1 MQKYIIKRVM
11 GLVLNLVLV
20 SFFVF
25 TMLQLVP
32 GDIASTVLGLNA
44 SEEQYAEFRALHHL
58 DDSFIE
64 RYWIWASNALQGDLG
79 ESLRSKF
86 SVTEEFMR
94 RLPVTMEIVLMSFIF
109 SNMIGISFGV
119 LSAVKQNSV
128 WDYIVRLI
136 SVFGLSVPGF
146 LLLTLLLILPSRW
159 GYAPPFGAI
168 HLFQEPLDN
177 LRLFLPPTLILAV
190 GSAAFSMRLT
200 RTALLDVLG
209 EEYIRTARSKGLKER
224 VVIMRHAFRN
234 ALAPII
240 TLAGLQ
246 LGFLFGGS
254 VVLESVMSLPG
265 LGTWALNAIKNNDF
279 PIVMTFSLYIAIVV
293 MSVSLIVDLLYAWL
307 DPRVRYS

>member
-1 MQKYIIKRVM
+1 MT
-11 GLVLNLVLV
+11 LNLVLV

-25 TMLQLVP
+25 AMLQVIP
-32 GDIASTVLGLNA
+32 GDIASAVLGLNA

-58 DDSFIE
+58 DDSVIE
-64 RYWIWASNALQGDLG
+64 RYWIWASNLVQGDLG
-79 ESLRSKF
+79 QSLRSKF
-86 SVTEEFMR
+86 SVTEEFMQ
-94 RLPVTMEIVLMSFIF
+94 RLPVTMEIVLFSFFF
-109 SNMIGISFGV
+109 SNMIGVSFGV

-128 WDYIVRLI
+128 WDFIVRLI
-136 SVFGLSVPGF
+136 SVFGLSVPAF
-146 LLLTLLLILPSRW
+146 LLLSLLLVVPARW

-168 HLFQEPLDN
+168 HFFQEPLDN
-177 LRLFLPPTLILAV
+177 LRLFLPPTLVLAV

-209 EEYIRTARSKGLKER
+209 EDYVRTARAKGLQER
-224 VVIMRHAFRN
+224 TVIMRHAFRN

-254 VVLESVMSLPG
+254 VVLESVMSFPG
-265 LGTWALNAIKNNDF
+265 LGTWALDAIKNNDF
-279 PIVMTFSLYIAIVV
+279 PIIMTFSLYIAVIV
-293 MSVSLIVDLLYAWL
+293 MTVSLMVDLLYAWL